1 MLQSYEKNYNFDFTS
16 ETVTKFLKYKNIIII
31 GIGGSILGTKSIYSF
46 FKYEI
51 KKNVFFLD
59 NLDSDLNYN
68 LKKIKNLKD
77 SCFIIVSKSGD
88 TLETIVNFGLI
99 FSKSLL
105 KNKLIII
112 TEIKDSIL
120 MSIANQFNAEVIE
133 HKNFISGRYS
143 VFSEV
148 GMFPA
153 ALMKL
158 DIFKFQNLRSLVSNK
173 KFIYSLIKNVASI
186 YTFYQSG
193 IRNSEI

>member
-1 MLQSYEKNYNFDFTS
+1 MLDKKNFFKNSFFNSGKFKINFKKTKFFFNELKEEIKSNNIPMLQSYEKNYNFDFTS

-46 FKYEI
+46 FKYKI

-99 FSKSLL
+99 FSKPRLNASNPLL
-105 KNKLIII
+105 AIVV
-112 TEIKDSIL
+112 IL
-120 MSIANQFNAEVIE
+120 FSAASSR
-133 HKNFISGRYS
+133 KSA
-143 VFSEV
+143 VFSV
-148 GMFPA
+148 GYNA
-153 ALMKL
+153 KASKALNRK
-158 DIFKFQNLRSLVSNK
+158 
-173 KFIYSLIKNVASI
+173 
-186 YTFYQSG
+186 
-193 IRNSEI
+193 